1 MSRNRTVPVRPSRD
15 NVRTRILDAASD
27 EFAAKGFADARVD
40 AIAEAA
46 GFTKGAV
53 YSNFGGKD
61 DLFYALLH
69 QQIDSRTD
77 LAVAVLADLPPTVD
91 AAIAELGARLTA
103 SIGRNRE
110 WQMLFF
116 EYWVRAMR
124 DPQRRAA
131 FAEHRRAVRA
141 QITER
146 VEFALAQT
154 SVRLEIPVDQM
165 ALVILAL
172 TNGLSVEALAD
183 DEAVPATLLG
193 EVLRGLLT
201 RPPHEG

>member
-1 MSRNRTVPVRPSRD
+1 MSKPRTALSRPPRD
-15 NVRTRILDAASD
+15 DVRTQILEAASS

-69 QQIDSRTD
+69 QQIELRTEI
-77 LAVAVLADLPPTVD
+77 AARIVADLPPTVD
-91 AAIAELGARLTA
+91 EAIDVLSSRLTA
-103 SIGRNRE
+103 SITQNRE

-124 DPQRRAA
+124 DPQRRAV
-131 FAEHRRAVRA
+131 FAEHRRVARA
-141 QITER
+141 AIARQIDS
-146 VEFALAQT
+146 VLAQT
-154 SVRLEIPVDQM
+154 SLRVSVSTEQM
-165 ALVILAL
+165 ALVILGL
-172 TNGLSVEALAD
+172 VNGLSVEALAD
-183 DEAVPATLLG
+183 DDAVPGALLG
-193 EVLRGLLT
+193 DVVRGFLR
-201 RPPHEG
+201 P